1 MKLNSENTH
10 NKRSFMRKIECKNRS
25 VRGQLSFVTLS
36 VLLQYSA
43 GERTTACEVMTLNAE
58 VK

>member
-1 MKLNSENTH
+1 
-10 NKRSFMRKIECKNRS
+10 MRKIEYKNRS
-25 VRGQLSFVTLS
+25 VRGQLSFVRLS

-43 GERTTACEVMTLNAE
+43 GERTTACEVMTLSTE